1 MKTLITG
8 VAGFIGMHVAKKMLE
23 FNSEFVGIDNI
34 NDYYDLNLKKSR
46 LDFLKKKSNSF
57 NFKKIDIQNYSKLNE
72 LFEKNNF
79 DHVIHLAAQAGV
91 RYSIKN
97 PQAYIDSN
105 LTGFLNILEMCKKF
119 SIKHL
124 LFASSSSVYGLNEKL
139 LF

>member
-1 MKTLITG
+1 MLQ
-8 VAGFIGMHVAKKMLE
+8 KMLE

-46 LDFLKKKSNSF
+46 LDFLKNLTVLTLKNR
-57 NFKKIDIQNYSKLNE
+57 YSELLKLNE

-97 PQAYIDSN
+97 PQHTVIP
-105 LTGFLNILEMCKKF
+105 M
-119 SIKHL
+119 
-124 LFASSSSVYGLNEKL
+124 
-139 LF
+139 